1 MNIVFAGTPQFAA
14 DHLKIL
20 LDSEHVIKCILTQPD
35 RDSGRGN
42 KIKTSP
48 VKEIALINEIEILQ
62 PTSLTDESTI
72 RALKS
77 VKADLMIVVAYGL
90 LIPKKILDI
99 PEMGCVNIHA
109 SILPNWRGAAP
120 IEYSIFSGDKET

>member
-35 RDSGRGN
+35 RVSGRGK

-48 VKEIALINEIEILQ
+48 VKEIALINEI
-62 PTSLTDESTI
+62 
-72 RALKS
+72 
-77 VKADLMIVVAYGL
+77 ADLRV
-90 LIPKKILDI
+90 
-99 PEMGCVNIHA
+99 
-109 SILPNWRGAAP
+109 
-120 IEYSIFSGDKET
+120 IFSNPSKSIKIN